1 MVDVALTAKQH
12 ASDGRRGRTEPD
24 KGTRLG
30 VFDGIQPVHV
40 SNVLDHLDATL
51 LCLHVFTIVALDG
64 NHGDVK
70 ALRLD
75 SKKTNGVWLMW
86 VMQCKD
92 IDGKED
98 VDAL

>member
-1 MVDVALTAKQH
+1 MVSVILTAKQH
-12 ASDGRRGRTEPD
+12 ASDGRCSRTEPD

-40 SNVLDHLDATL
+40 SNILDNLDATL

-64 NHGDVK
+64 SHVDVK

-75 SKKTNGVWLMW
+75 SKMANGVWLMW

-92 IDGKED
+92 IDSKED
-98 VDAL
+98 ADAL